1 MNHEYRCMIVDLSFG
16 ALHAWRSGMAIC
28 STGRVKRHPSPNAH
42 QLSARHPEVRQRKQ
56 RDDLRRVLRHTA
68 VAHLGEPELPLEHT
82 ERMLNL
88 ARMLAFIFS
97 TRSATN
103 SGWMNGLSRLRNPG
117 RIATCHVGPPPRIAC
132 ARLGSRRR
140 RRPRV
145 LQLHR
150 LPSTAPDLGLLH
162 GVHLTPWWTP
172 SSTSRPLNSRR
183 VRRTL
188 TPKTQTSQST
198 KVTSTCREVRSFVIS
213 LDDRTTLLTRSCKV
227 QCDISSPRIV
237 GCAVHASHSD
247 VLEDGI
253 HDVRTVA
260 GTAHPPVNRL
270 FHAALSCCEIL
281 PPPTQVVAGCDHPL
295 TRVATVRSVMA
306 NLIRLHVDR
315 VSRRR
320 CDQISVPNNRRGGR
334 KITIGAACCPL
345 RPTGIDQLQCL
356 RTEI

>member
-1 MNHEYRCMIVDLSFG
+1 M
-16 ALHAWRSGMAIC
+16 
-28 STGRVKRHPSPNAH
+28 
-42 QLSARHPEVRQRKQ
+42 
-56 RDDLRRVLRHTA
+56 
-68 VAHLGEPELPLEHT
+68 
-82 ERMLNL
+82 
-88 ARMLAFIFS
+88 
-97 TRSATN
+97 
-103 SGWMNGLSRLRNPG
+103 SRLRNPG

-150 LPSTAPDLGLLH
+150 VPSTAPDLGLLH

-227 QCDISSPRIV
+227 QCEISSPRIV

-295 TRVATVRSVMA
+295 TRVAT
-306 NLIRLHVDR
+306 DR
-315 VSRRR
+315 YLCGIVHDGARTT
-320 CDQISVPNNRRGGR
+320 IVTGGLG
-334 KITIGAACCPL
+334 TSGVPL
-345 RPTGIDQLQCL
+345 RFGAPPDLWLISLGPKASSARVELASKPASGP
-356 RTEI
+356 RY